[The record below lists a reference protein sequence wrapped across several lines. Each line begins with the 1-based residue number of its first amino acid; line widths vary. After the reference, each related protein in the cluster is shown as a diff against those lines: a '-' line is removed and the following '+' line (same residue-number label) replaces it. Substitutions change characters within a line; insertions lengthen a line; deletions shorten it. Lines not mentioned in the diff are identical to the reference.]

1 MHILVVQSL
10 IVHHES
16 GTHVVLCSKGVVVV
30 EACLIQLTAVEAVGL
45 FKSCLCF
52 GVDCVLVDGKLL
64 CCGVV
69 GIQRHGRIITLF
81 DAVVVVEGAAHVG
94 VEALEPWHLPVEVD
108 IDGTNLGIVLDISAQ
123 STQVD
128 ERVLAVET
136 CQFAI
141 GILKHLEWRIAV
153 GSVECGVA
161 AVLGL
166 RVGAAIVY
174 RQHETLGQRSVE
186 LHRVVESVASYAA
199 IQTL

>member
-30 EACLIQLTAVEAVGL
+30 EACLIQLAVVEAVGL

-64 CCGVV
+64 CRGVV
-69 GIQRHGRIITLF
+69 GVQRYGCVITFL

-108 IDGTNLGIVLDISAQ
+108 IDGTNLGVVLDVSAQ

-128 ERVLAVET
+128 ERVFAVET
-136 CQFAI
+136 RQFSVRI
-141 GILKHLEWRIAV
+141 FKHLERRIAV
-153 GSVECGVA
+153 GSIECGVA
-161 AVLGL
+161 TVL
-166 RVGAAIVY
+166 
-174 RQHETLGQRSVE
+174 
-186 LHRVVESVASYAA
+186 
-199 IQTL
+199 